1 MVCAKTPASTH
12 DFEKDGILVR
22 LQDGWMYGTDTTL
35 GADNGMG
42 IALAM
47 ALAEDTKSTH
57 GPLELLFTSDE
68 EIGLVGA
75 SKLEKCLQS
84 KYLINADSEDFGE
97 ICVSCAG
104 GCRVTLEKT
113 FKASPVDAGRFNA
126 KITINDY
133 LGGHSGVEINLYRA
147 NAIKQLGKVLSQL
160 PDVRIVSIDG
170 GLAHNA
176 IPAFC
181 SAVISISKASGD
193 VQAMI
198 KKGFEEVHEAFK
210 PKEGKAKLEIQETE
224 VKEAFSHADSMQI
237 LDVINALPHGP

>member
-1 MVCAKTPASTH
+1 MVCVKKPSSSH
-12 DFEKDGILVR
+12 DFLKDGIQVR
-22 LQDGWMYGTDTTL
+22 LEDGWMYGTDTTL

-42 IALAM
+42 VALAM
-47 ALAEDTKSTH
+47 ALAEDKNSVH

-68 EIGLVGA
+68 EVGLVGA
-75 SKLEKCLQS
+75 SKLDKCLNS

-104 GCRVTLEKT
+104 GCRVTMEKQFT
-113 FKASPVDAGRFNA
+113 EQPVDAGRFNA

-147 NAIKQLGKVLSQL
+147 NAIKQLAKVLAQL
-160 PDVRIVSIDG
+160 PDIRIESIDG

-181 SAVISISKASGD
+181 SAVVSVCKASGD
-193 VQAMI
+193 PTDKIKQA
-198 KKGFEEVHEAFK
+198 FEAVHEAFK
-210 PKEGKAKLEIQETE
+210 PKEGKAKLEIQPAE
-224 VKEAFSHADSMQI
+224 VTKAFSHADTMQI

>member
-1 MVCAKTPASTH
+1 MKKPTSSH
-12 DFEKDGILVR
+12 NFLKDPIIVR
-22 LQDGWMYGTDTTL
+22 LENGWMYGTDTTL

-42 IALAM
+42 IALGMAM
-47 ALAEDTKSTH
+47 AEDSNLVH

-75 SKLEKCLQS
+75 SKLEKCLNS

-104 GCRVTLEKT
+104 GCRVTLEKKYET
-113 FKASPVDAGRFNA
+113 SNVDSGRFNA
-126 KITINDY
+126 KITICDY

-147 NAIKQLGKVLSQL
+147 NAIKQLAKVLATL

-181 SAVISISKASGD
+181 SAVVSVCGACGNAEEK
-193 VQAMI
+193 I
-198 KKGFEEVHEAFK
+198 KKAFEEVHEAFK
-210 PKEGKAKLEIQETE
+210 PKEGKARIEIEKTD
-224 VKEAFSHADSMQI
+224 VTKAFSHTDTM
-237 LDVINALPHGP
+237 